1 MSIMLP
7 LTGGVTHFYFSLPPS
22 SSLGWLVVLKS
33 YFLSLQK
40 SESCFFFNNLFFLG
54 GGGGKFQ
61 QRKNKSFNVQY
72 QRVISS
78 IKDLIF
84 TKQNQQIQFILFC
97 LFPLNFSAAF
107 FRKWLVGHCIACA
120 ARCPPKFFQPE

>member
-1 MSIMLP
+1 MP
-7 LTGGVTHFYFSLPPS
+7 HTGGVTHFYFSLPPS
-22 SSLGWLVVLKS
+22 SSLGWLVVLKIIL
-33 YFLSLQK
+33 FVIIKK
-40 SESCFFFNNLFFLG
+40 SESCFLFNNLSFFWG

-61 QRKNKSFNVQY
+61 QRKNKLFNVQY

>member
-1 MSIMLP
+1 MP
-7 LTGGVTHFYFSLPPS
+7 HTGGVTHFYFSLPPS
-22 SSLGWLVVLKS
+22 SSLGWLVVLKIIL
-33 YFLSLQK
+33 FVIIK
-40 SESCFFFNNLFFLG
+40 KVKVAFFLTTSIFWGEG
-54 GGGGKFQ
+54 GGGGGQ
-61 QRKNKSFNVQY
+61 ILHRKNKSCYVQY

-84 TKQNQQIQFILFC
+84 TLQNQQMQFILFC

-120 ARCPPKFFQPE
+120 ARCSPKFFQPE

>member
-1 MSIMLP
+1 MP

-22 SSLGWLVVLKS
+22 SSLGWLVVLKIILFVIIKKVKVAF
-33 YFLSLQK
+33 FLTIS
-40 SESCFFFNNLFFLG
+40 FFFGG
-54 GGGGKFQ
+54 GGGGKFL